1 MPNFRKSLCL
11 FVRTTFLRLKNFSK
25 SNKAFDKKEKNVL
38 YYKKPS
44 FAIFNQ
50 LPKVPSTILTYR
62 LVYMSKMGME
72 DGDKALVDKGSEKE
86 RKDIIN
92 NSQLLANK

>member
-1 MPNFRKSLCL
+1 
-11 FVRTTFLRLKNFSK
+11 
-25 SNKAFDKKEKNVL
+25 
-38 YYKKPS
+38 
-44 FAIFNQ
+44 
-50 LPKVPSTILTYR
+50 
-62 LVYMSKMGME
+62 MSKMGME